1 MKKNIHPVYHQEIKI
16 SCACDA
22 VFVAGSTAKELKVD
36 ICSQCHP
43 FYTGKQ
49 KLIDSAGRVDKFL
62 AKRKKAESKAVTT
75 GTKKKKEK
83 KLKKSIVEY
92 VNIEEN
98 FQKESA
104 GKKEQGEKKTAKKT
118 SAKEKEAA

>member
-1 MKKNIHPVYHQEIKI
+1 MKKNIHPIYHREIKI
-16 SCACDA
+16 SCACGA
-22 VFVAGSTAKELKVD
+22 LFISGSTATELKVD

-62 AKRKKAESKAVTT
+62 AKRKKAESEATTT
-75 GTKKKKEK
+75 GNKKKKQK

-92 VNIEEN
+92 VNLEEN
-98 FQKESA
+98 FEKESA
-104 GKKEQGEKKTAKKT
+104 GKKEQGEKKTAKK
-118 SAKEKEAA
+118 SAAKEKETA